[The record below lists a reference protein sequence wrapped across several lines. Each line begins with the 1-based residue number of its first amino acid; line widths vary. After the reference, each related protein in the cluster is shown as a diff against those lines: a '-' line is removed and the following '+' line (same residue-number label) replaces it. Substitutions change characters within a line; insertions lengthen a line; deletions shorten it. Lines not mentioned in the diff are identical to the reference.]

1 MARCHLSLS
10 SLFIILEGEQHWSA
24 TIPDDPGRIFYE
36 LSLLQIKNPQ
46 ILHMKNVN

>member
-10 SLFIILEGEQHWSA
+10 SLFIILEGGAALVS
-24 TIPDDPGRIFYE
+24 DDPGKIFYE
-36 LSLLQIKNPQ
+36 LPLLQIQNPQ